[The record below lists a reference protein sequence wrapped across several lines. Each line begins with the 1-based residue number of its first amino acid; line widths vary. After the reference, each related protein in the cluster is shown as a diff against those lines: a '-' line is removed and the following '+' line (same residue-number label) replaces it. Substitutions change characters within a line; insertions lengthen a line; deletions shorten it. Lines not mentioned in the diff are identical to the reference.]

1 MKSICWG
8 SKRKLLST
16 DSETCLR
23 AKLQQSQSES
33 VRPKRPI
40 PERQM
45 SNSLQKPPT
54 WILLSLDFLKQT
66 ERDLSFLGLVVLS
79 FWNHSLKDRK
89 TESSVRGG
97 HPCKSVKPP
106 ARPFILVMS
115 LGTRQLF
122 GMKTWDSTASV
133 I

>member
-1 MKSICWG
+1 MKSMCWG
-8 SKRKLLST
+8 SNRKLLST
-16 DSETCLR
+16 DSEPCLR

-33 VRPKRPI
+33 VRLKRPI

-79 FWNHSLKDRK
+79 F
-89 TESSVRGG
+89 
-97 HPCKSVKPP
+97 
-106 ARPFILVMS
+106 
-115 LGTRQLF
+115 
-122 GMKTWDSTASV
+122 
-133 I
+133 